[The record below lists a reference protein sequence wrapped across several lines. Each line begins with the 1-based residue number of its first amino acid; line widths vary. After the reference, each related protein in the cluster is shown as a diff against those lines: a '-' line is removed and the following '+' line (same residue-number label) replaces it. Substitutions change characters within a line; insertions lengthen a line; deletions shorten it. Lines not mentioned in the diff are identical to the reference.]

1 MAFDSPSSA
10 RTAEKSGS
18 PPVKQFSIFLS
29 NKVGALLD
37 IVKLLNEHAV
47 DVLAVNVQDSADAAI
62 VRIVVSDP
70 ERVQDLFAMNDI
82 ACSIC
87 NLVVVEL
94 KESATDLG
102 KLLSALLMAEVN
114 IHGSYS
120 LLTRPRGN
128 CAIALHVEDDD
139 CASAVLRSHGFRLLD
154 QGDISR

>member
-1 MAFDSPSSA
+1 MAIEATS
-10 RTAEKSGS
+10 RTAEKVEG
-18 PPVKQFSIFLS
+18 PRVRQFSIFLN

-37 IVKLLNEHAV
+37 VVKLLNEHAV

-62 VRIVVSDP
+62 VRVVVSDP
-70 ERVQDLFAMNDI
+70 DRVQDLFALNEI
-82 ACSIC
+82 ANSIC
-87 NLVVVEL
+87 DLVVVEL
-94 KESATDLG
+94 KESATDLA
-102 KLLSALLMAEVN
+102 KLLTALLMAEVN